1 MAIAVMPDGPKSRWD
16 RLSSA
21 LLVFAVLLVLGLLVF
36 SLLDAYVF

>member
-1 MAIAVMPDGPKSRWD
+1 VAIAVMPDGPKSRWD

-21 LLVFAVLLVLGLLVF
+21 LLVLAVLVVLGLLVF

>member
-16 RLSSA
+16 RLSNA
-21 LLVFAVLLVLGLLVF
+21 LLLLAVLVVLGLLVF

>member
-21 LLVFAVLLVLGLLVF
+21 LLVLAVLVVLGLLVF